1 MCEDIIISFY
11 YIIPSQGLGRCSLKT
26 GCCVGEREVSLSGEK
41 WMSAAKCVCESYVY
55 DGWMDT
61 VVERDE
67 Y

>member
-1 MCEDIIISFY
+1 MKILLY
-11 YIIPSQGLGRCSLKT
+11 YYHSKPRLGCSLKT
-26 GCCVGEREVSLSGEK
+26 VWEREVSLSGEK
-41 WMSAAKCVCESYVY
+41 WMSAAKCVCESYVCDRWM